1 MEQQHRVRLMV
12 AGAAL
17 GGTALGGL
25 FAGPGLAGAVQAE
38 DDTSTTAPATTD
50 ADGEVAAEGCGP
62 RGPGGR
68 GLEAAAEALGMEVEA
83 LREALA
89 GGQTLAE
96 VAEGAGVAV
105 EDLVAALLA
114 DATEHLDAAVEAGR
128 ITEERAAELAEGLQE
143 RVEARV
149 NGELPEPGEGGGMP
163 GGFPG
168 RGRGPG
174 AVDDTEG

>member
-1 MEQQHRVRLMV
+1 M
-12 AGAAL
+12 
-17 GGTALGGL
+17 
-25 FAGPGLAGAVQAE
+25 QAE

-50 ADGEVAAEGCGP
+50 AEVPAEGCGP

-68 GLEAAAEALGMEVEA
+68 GLEAAAEALGMDVEA

-105 EDLVAALLA
+105 EDLVAAILA
-114 DATEHLDAAVEAGR
+114 DANEHLDAAVEAGR
-128 ITEERAAELAEGLQE
+128 ITEERATELAEGLQE

-149 NGELPEPGEGGGMP
+149 NGELPEPGAGGP

-168 RGRGPG
+168 RGHGPG
-174 AVDDTEG
+174 AVDDTDTEG